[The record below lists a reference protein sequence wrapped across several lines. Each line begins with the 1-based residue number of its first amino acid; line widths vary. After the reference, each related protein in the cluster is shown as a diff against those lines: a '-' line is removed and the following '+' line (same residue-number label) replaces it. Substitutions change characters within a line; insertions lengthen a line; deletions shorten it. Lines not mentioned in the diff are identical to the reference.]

1 MRIYLIKNIRKI
13 RIIKIIE
20 NKKMIKM
27 SLTFNSRNA
36 IALFQK
42 IMFKRT
48 LKIQKSYFKELRKR
62 KAKFIYANSA
72 ISKLMMTSW
81 IAYSRCY
88 LKPKNK
94 MKNKMIQTKKRFNLN
109 KHICSNHN
117 SKN

>member
-48 LKIQKSYFKELRKR
+48 LKI
-62 KAKFIYANSA
+62 
-72 ISKLMMTSW
+72 
-81 IAYSRCY
+81 
-88 LKPKNK
+88 
-94 MKNKMIQTKKRFNLN
+94 
-109 KHICSNHN
+109 
-117 SKN
+117 